1 MATKKEEPQV
11 RKPRAAKPA
20 ADPASREKQL
30 MSLAID
36 LAEKQ
41 LRDGTASPSVIG
53 HFLKIASTR
62 EAIEREILE
71 KQASLITAKEAA
83 LTSGKDAAEL
93 TKKAIEAM
101 QHYSTSN

>member
-1 MATKKEEPQV
+1 MTTKKEPQV

-20 ADPASREKQL
+20 DPVSRERQL
-30 MSLAID
+30 TSLAVD

-41 LRDGTASPSVIG
+41 LRDGSASPSVIN

-71 KQASLITAKEAA
+71 KQANLITAKADA
-83 LTSGKDAAEL
+83 LTSGKEAAEL
-93 TKKAIEAM
+93 TKNAIEAM
-101 QHYSTSN
+101 RNYSTSD

>member
-1 MATKKEEPQV
+1 MTTKKEPQV

-20 ADPASREKQL
+20 ADPVSRERQL
-30 MSLAID
+30 TSLAVD

-41 LRDGTASPSVIG
+41 LRDGSASPSVIN

-71 KQASLITAKEAA
+71 KQANLITAKAEA
-83 LTSGKDAAEL
+83 LTSGKEAAEL
-93 TKKAIEAM
+93 TKNAIEVCG
-101 QHYSTSN
+101 TSHSFR

>member
-1 MATKKEEPQV
+1 MTTKKEPQV

-20 ADPASREKQL
+20 ADPVSRERQL
-30 MSLAID
+30 TSLAVD

-41 LRDGTASPSVIG
+41 LRDGTASSSVIN

-71 KQASLITAKEAA
+71 KQANLITAKAEA
-83 LTSGKDAAEL
+83 LTSGKEAAEL
-93 TKKAIEAM
+93 TKNAIEAM
-101 QHYSTSN
+101 RNYSTSE